1 MYRALRQAGVHVE
14 MVQYP
19 REDHGPLSNGMRG
32 GPSPEPWHGF
42 DVRQR
47 LIKFIGSSFSQA
59 GG

>member
-19 REDHGPLSNGMRG
+19 REDHGPLGRAMHG
-32 GPSPEPWHGF
+32 LPSQEPWHGF

-47 LIKFIGSSFSQA
+47 MIKFINAAFAQ
-59 GG
+59 